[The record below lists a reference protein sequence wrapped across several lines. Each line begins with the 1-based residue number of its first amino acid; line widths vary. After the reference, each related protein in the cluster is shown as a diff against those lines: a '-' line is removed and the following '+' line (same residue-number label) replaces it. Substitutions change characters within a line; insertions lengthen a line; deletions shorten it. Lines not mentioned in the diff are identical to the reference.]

1 MLLTRDVRKRV
12 SVVLAL
18 VAVLVVV
25 LLVHAK
31 HESKTLS
38 ATATIAIVDTPTAP
52 VVKASAQGRTPEPA
66 FRKPVTVAGR
76 VIDELDRSGVKAAE
90 VTLRN
95 ALGEATA
102 QTKDDGSFSLIVA
115 PGDYLVAVHGGGVI
129 TAGATD
135 RVRLDIGPSA
145 ALAGAPDEAVMPA
158 VHATSDIANLEL
170 ATMPSSTITGRV
182 IDQDSHSVAH
192 AIVRARG
199 ALRSVTGS
207 DVVEADERGEFT
219 LEVPAGRYGLQARAP
234 GYAGLANGIE
244 VIARPHGS
252 QRVALLVARGC
263 EIRGRVV
270 HEDGTP
276 TVDGAIERRLGDGP
290 DAFGPDGRIESDG
303 TFVWTKYETGDV
315 TLRAWPWKSM
325 PSAERTFACRDG
337 ARFTDV
343 VLRVPDHQPM
353 LAGTVLDASGAPVP
367 YAYLDVEALDAG
379 KNSQQE
385 RADAEGRWEVHEL
398 NGGRYQITASAPGR
412 GIAVTTVA
420 VPRGEEVKLQLSGT
434 GRIEGTTTSLANG
447 TMQVSFLAC
456 FDARDLQRRPME
468 IAHEPR
474 FVTVSGGR
482 FVVEDAPACDLE
494 LSARWRGQTIQAHV
508 VVPPA
513 DIGHVELPL
522 GPPHD
527 KVVHGTVRD
536 ANAQVAA
543 NVHVSANA
551 NGQVAVAT
559 TDDEGNYTIRTLAG
573 AALSASNGKSAGHGT
588 VGRANVPDERVD
600 ITLDQ

>member
-1 MLLTRDVRKRV
+1 MLLNRDVRKRV
-12 SVVLAL
+12 SAFLAI
-18 VAVLVVV
+18 VLVLV
-25 LLVHAK
+25 LVLVREHRRVGV
-31 HESKTLS
+31 SVGVSDPGTGS
-38 ATATIAIVDTPTAP
+38 APDRRSPTRTPT
-52 VVKASAQGRTPEPA
+52 RTPTP
-66 FRKPVTVAGR
+66 RKSTTPIKVSGHVL
-76 VIDELDRSGVKAAE
+76 DELDRTAVKGAE

-95 ALGEATA
+95 ELGEASA
-102 QTKDDGSFSLIVA
+102 QTTDDGSFSLILA
-115 PGDYLVAVHGGGVI
+115 PGDYRVAVHGGGVI
-129 TAGATD
+129 TAGPSD
-135 RVRLDIGPSA
+135 RVRLDGGPLA
-145 ALAGAPDEAVMPA
+145 ALAGAPDEALMPL

-170 ATMPSSTITGRV
+170 AATPASTITGRV
-182 IDQDSHSVAH
+182 IDQDSHNVAH

-199 ALRSVTGS
+199 VLRSATGS
-207 DVVEADERGEFT
+207 DVVESDDRGEFT
-219 LEVPAGRYGLQARAP
+219 LEVPAGRYALQARAP
-234 GYAGLANGIE
+234 GFAGLATGIE
-244 VIARPHGS
+244 IVARPHGS

-270 HEDGTP
+270 RADGTP
-276 TVDGAIERRLGDGP
+276 TIDGAIERRLGDGP
-290 DAFGPDGRIESDG
+290 DAFGPVGRIDPDG
-303 TFVWTKYETGDV
+303 TFDWTSFETGEV

-337 ARFTDV
+337 AQFADV
-343 VLRVPDHQPM
+343 VLHVPDHQPA
-353 LAGTVLDASGAPVP
+353 LAGTVVDSSGAPVP
-367 YAYLDVEALDAG
+367 FAYLDVEALDAG

-398 NGGRYQITASAPGR
+398 TGGRYQITASAAER

-420 VPRGEEVKLQLSGT
+420 VPRGEEVKLQLTGT

-447 TMQVSFLAC
+447 TMLVSFQAC
-456 FDARDLQRRPME
+456 FDAHDLQHRPME

-474 FVTVSGGR
+474 LVTVSGGR

-494 LSARWRGQTIQAHV
+494 LSARWRGQLIQAHV

-522 GPPHD
+522 GPPHE

-536 ANAQVAA
+536 ANAQLAA

-551 NGQVAVAT
+551 NGQVAVAV
-559 TDDEGNYTIRTLAG
+559 TDDEGNYTLRTAAG
-573 AALSASNGKSAGHGT
+573 AALAASNGKNAGHGT

-600 ITLDQ
+600 ITLAE